1 MQSNVIEKQYI
12 YISKVREHQNKRSTY
27 FESTRLCRKNNNSLF
42 ILRFMHKLFSYSIF
56 CNSYLDLASSYKW
69 KKLITQMELISDMD
83 QHHNLF
89 RKRNK
94 KIVGNGHKCLY
105 IYLKMQI

>member
-1 MQSNVIEKQYI
+1 
-12 YISKVREHQNKRSTY
+12 
-27 FESTRLCRKNNNSLF
+27 
-42 ILRFMHKLFSYSIF
+42 MHKLFSNSIF

-69 KKLITQMELISDMD
+69 KELITQMELITDMD

-94 KIVGNGHKCLY
+94 KIVGNGQKCLY
-105 IYLKMQI
+105 INLKMQIWAAEIYRIRRRMLNSWICQPFVIWFTLIQPV

>member
-12 YISKVREHQNKRSTY
+12 YIYIYQNLENIKIKEVHISSQPD
-27 FESTRLCRKNNNSLF
+27 FAEKNNNSLF
-42 ILRFMHKLFSYSIF
+42 ILRYMHKLFSYSIF

-69 KKLITQMELISDMD
+69 KELITQMELITDMD

-89 RKRNK
+89 SKAK
-94 KIVGNGHKCLY
+94 
-105 IYLKMQI
+105 